1 MAPPPVAAPAADTAP
16 APAPSKRTPSSA
28 SPGPRAPASGAPRT
42 APRTVHLAFDGV
54 PAPVPLLVDPAL
66 TEVEVRAA
74 IVAALQLPTHEFYVA
89 DSADRVILDLV
100 PKNLTKFES
109 VRVRV
114 GHVATRAEPGPKPRP
129 LVGNV
134 HQLGADFLSPLR
146 QFTNEYGSIFKLK
159 LFQQVAHVTCS
170 ADAAAQVMFESP
182 FFTKRVTGA
191 LLELKPVGG
200 DGLFTTDTDNPTWAL
215 AHKLLSPGFGA
226 TPLKQYLPE
235 INVGAGKLCGVLDK
249 MDGKEF
255 NVAEWM
261 TRFTF
266 QTIGQC
272 GFGFDFGVLDA
283 PDAPLHPFVDAM
295 NFCLNE
301 SKVRSG
307 STRFYKMLPI
317 TSNAQFKKSLDLMR
331 RTVDQ
336 VLSVRKAALIR
347 SDPAATIKR
356 DLLNYML
363 TACDESGTSLPDE
376 NIRDQILTFLIAGH
390 ETTSNLLAW
399 CLWLLTQ
406 HPLIEAKL
414 LAEAVSVCGTDPS
427 VPITAAQMA
436 QLTYTTAVLKE
447 TLRLYPPVPI
457 IMKRCEMDTV
467 LEGVPVS
474 AGEDVFVNVVQLH
487 RNRAIWGPYAEV
499 FHPEH
504 FMSKEAEAKRHKFAW
519 VPFSMGERSCIG
531 MAFAMMEAKVLL
543 ATLVRKYL
551 FEYRHHEPATYDP
564 SALTLKPLNLRLT
577 VHRRD
582 PATLPT
588 AAAFAPGAT
597 DRSASPTTPASKPIT
612 LQPALTTPSLSL
624 PGLIIAYAS
633 NMGTSEAFALA
644 LAQTA
649 ESSYRVPVQ
658 VMTLDAWADVARKD
672 KRKLHVIVT
681 STYNGGPPDN
691 AVRAAKWLKQS
702 HELKGLKF
710 AVFGCGNS
718 QWRTFQQFPRF
729 VAERLTAMGATAVGE
744 IGGGDADGDIDF
756 AFAQWE
762 AAWWLDVQRAYQLAA
777 PSSPLITAAP
787 IIPTTSTNSLPRG
800 TNLTVE
806 FTDLDPTIPGEIAP
820 PPQFSTSP
828 SLVALPS
835 PPMPT
840 PVASVVAPSSPPV
853 QPKPAPTK
861 SLAAPTVHNQ
871 SVSSPVSLTTLI
883 AAPVVDAG
891 IQRMVDESNQYHSA
905 HCIMMVHD
913 KSVPADVQFLA
924 ESDDE
929 TKTRANRAPP
939 HMVHAT
945 VVTNRELLR
954 PLPGVDGC
962 DANKS
967 TRYIELRVPDG
978 TVYRAGDHFDVWP
991 EEKADDVARVAAH
1004 LALDL
1009 DAVFK
1014 LTGGARAPKT
1024 AAAAVGQDEPC
1035 TVRAALTY
1043 LVDLQGA
1050 PPRPLVEHVLALQGR
1065 HDDAARVRHQDPALY
1080 RTWCAQRKRTL
1091 DTILAAPAGALALV
1105 DLLTTAAGV
1114 VPRRYSIAS
1123 SPLVDAT
1130 RVALLVGVTPDGY
1143 CSAYLARSEVGARL
1157 YVQVKPGR
1165 DVFRLPDDNARAV
1178 MMVGAGTGLA
1188 PYLGFLE
1195 DRRARNVTSPAHLFF
1210 GCRHAEHDRLFKEEL
1225 DGYVAS
1231 GHLTAVHAA
1240 YSRDASAQ
1248 WKYVQDA
1255 LTAHGDVLVGAM
1267 VEGKAPLFVCG
1278 SAKGM
1283 ARDVFCTVS
1292 AIFTEKL
1299 GVDSDAYL
1307 EELQQR
1313 GQYVEDT
1320 WG

>member
-1 MAPPPVAAPAADTAP
+1 MAPPPVAAPAADTPAAP
-16 APAPSKRTPSSA
+16 VATTKLASSSA
-28 SPGPRAPASGAPRT
+28 SPGPRAPANGAP
-42 APRTVHLAFDGV
+42 ASPRTVHLVFDGV
-54 PAPVPLLVDPAL
+54 PTPVPLLVDPAL
-66 TEVEVRAA
+66 SEVEVRAA
-74 IVAALQLPTHEFYVA
+74 IVSALQLPTHEFYVT

-100 PKNLTKFES
+100 PNNLAKFEK

-146 QFTNEYGSIFKLK
+146 QFTAEYGSIFKLK

-235 INVGAGKLCGVLDK
+235 INVNASKLCGVLDK
-249 MDGKEF
+249 LDGKEF
-255 NVAEWM
+255 NVTDWM
-261 TRFTF
+261 TRFTL
-266 QTIGQC
+266 QTIGHC

-317 TSNAQFKKSLDLMR
+317 TSNAQFKKSLDLIR

-347 SDPAATIKR
+347 SDPGATAKR

-363 TACDESGTSLPDE
+363 TACDEAGTCLPDE

-427 VPITAAQMA
+427 VPITTAQLA

-487 RNRAIWGPYAEV
+487 RNRALWGPYAEV

-543 ATLVRKYL
+543 TTLVRKYS
-551 FEYRHHEPATYDP
+551 FEYRHHEPATYDT

-582 PATLPT
+582 PVTLP
-588 AAAFAPGAT
+588 AAAAT
-597 DRSASPTTPASKPIT
+597 ATGTADRSASPAAHGSKPIT
-612 LQPALTTPSLSL
+612 LQPALATPSLSL
-624 PGLIIAYAS
+624 PGLVIAYAS

-658 VMTLDAWADVARKD
+658 VMTLDAWTAVSRKD
-672 KRKLHVIVT
+672 KSKLHVIVT

-691 AVRAAKWLKQS
+691 AIQAAKWLKES
-702 HELKGLKF
+702 THDLRGLKY

-729 VAERLTAMGATAVGE
+729 VADRLAAMGATAVGE

-762 AAWWLDVQRAYQLAA
+762 AAWWLDVQRAYQLNA
-777 PSSPLITAAP
+777 PSSPADRGRAHH
-787 IIPTTSTNSLPRG
+787 PTTTTNSLPRN
-800 TNLTVE
+800 TNATLE
-806 FTDLDPTIPGEIAP
+806 FTDIDPTIPGEIAP
-820 PPQFSTSP
+820 PPQFSSSP
-828 SLVALPS
+828 TIVALPS

-840 PVASVVAPSSPPV
+840 PVASVVAPSSPPTV
-853 QPKPAPTK
+853 PKPASQQPALATTTTK
-861 SLAAPTVHNQ
+861 SLAAPTTHHQ

-891 IQRMVDESNQYHSA
+891 IQRMVDESSQYHSA

-913 KSVPADVQFLA
+913 TMVPADVQILA
-924 ESDDE
+924 EPDDE

-939 HMVHAT
+939 QMVHVT
-945 VVTNRELLR
+945 VMTNRELLR

-962 DANKS
+962 EANKS

-978 TVYRAGDHFDVWP
+978 TVYRAGDHLDVWP
-991 EEKADDVARVAAH
+991 EESAEDVARVAAH
-1004 LALDL
+1004 LTLDL

-1024 AAAAVGQDEPC
+1024 AAAAVGHDEPC

-1043 LVDLQGA
+1043 LVDLHGA

-1065 HDDAARVRHQDPALY
+1065 HDDAARVRHQDPAVY
-1080 RTWCAQRKRTL
+1080 RAWCAQRRRTL
-1091 DTILAAPAGALALV
+1091 DTILAAPVGSLALV

-1114 VPRRYSIAS
+1114 VPRRYLIAS

-1130 RVALLVGVTPDGY
+1130 RVALLVGVTPGGY
-1143 CSAYLARSEVGARL
+1143 CSAYLARSEIGTRL
-1157 YVQVKPGR
+1157 YVQ
-1165 DVFRLPDDNARAV
+1165 
-1178 MMVGAGTGLA
+1178 
-1188 PYLGFLE
+1188 

-1210 GCRHAEHDRLFKEEL
+1210 GCWHAEHDRLFKEEL
-1225 DGYVAS
+1225 EGYVSS

-1240 YSRDASAQ
+1240 YSRDPGAQ
-1248 WKYVQDA
+1248 WKNVQDA

-1283 ARDVFCTVS
+1283 ARDVFRTVS